1 MFSSFQLT
9 MITFDTFDTIVT
21 FVTIVNTFGNTIFI
35 IITINLTE
43 ISTTTTTIHR

>member
-9 MITFDTFDTIVT
+9 MITFDTIVT

-35 IITINLTE
+35 ILTINLTE
-43 ISTTTTTIHR
+43 ISTTTTTTIHR